1 MIRFQ
6 FPSWLDR
13 LLPVVAIV
21 IAFGAVYI
29 SGIVLIG
36 AAPSTVDV
44 GYQPKQPVPFSHAL
58 HAGKLKMDCRY
69 CHTTVEKAAH
79 ASVPATSTCI
89 KCHHGTDEK
98 GTSPLTAIHSNS
110 PKLAPVRESY
120 ATGLSVDWVKVHDL
134 PDYAYFNHSAHVAR
148 GVSCVS
154 CHGRIDKME
163 EVHQVKELSM
173 SWCLTCHRNPA
184 PNLRPLDKVTQL
196 DWKADDA
203 LATGLKIQE
212 QLKIHP
218 NENCSTC
225 HR

>member
-1 MIRFQ
+1 
-6 FPSWLDR
+6 
-13 LLPVVAIV
+13 
-21 IAFGAVYI
+21 
-29 SGIVLIG
+29 
-36 AAPSTVDV
+36 
-44 GYQPKQPVPFSHAL
+44 
-58 HAGKLKMDCRY
+58 
-69 CHTTVEKAAH
+69 
-79 ASVPATSTCI
+79 
-89 KCHHGTDEK
+89 
-98 GTSPLTAIHSNS
+98 
-110 PKLAPVRESY
+110 
-120 ATGLSVDWVKVHDL
+120 VKVHDL
-134 PDYAYFNHSAHVAR
+134 ADYAYFNHSAHVAR

-173 SWCLTCHRNPA
+173 SWCLTCHRNPT

-203 LATGLKIQE
+203 LAVGQKIQD